1 MPKDL
6 NRYYYVYI
14 VSSKSQTLYIGVTQN
29 LVRRMCEHRNKLIEG
44 FTNKYNINSL
54 VYFETFQTALDA
66 IAREKYL
73 KGKSRSFKLELI
85 RSTNPAW
92 KDLYIEILH

>member
-6 NRYYYVYI
+6 NRQYYVYI
-14 VSSKSQTLYIGVTQN
+14 ASSKSQTLYIGVTKD
-29 LVRRMCEHRNKLIEG
+29 LVRRMYEHRNKLVGG
-44 FTNKYNINSL
+44 FTSKYNINSL
-54 VYFETFQTALDA
+54 VYFEAHPTALDA

-73 KGKSRSFKLELI
+73 KGKSRNYKLEHI

-92 KDLYIEILH
+92 KDLYTEILR